1 MTNLQKTVYCAVAG
15 TFTAGAG
22 IACIIDGV
30 KLYHAANEKAACDAV
45 EDPKPE
51 LKARINRFL
60 LGTANYGLSMLA
72 MGTGVAGIEFGKMF
86 FKTYA
91 MLLTTKQENQ
101 TVENPTETNSE
112 NN

>member
-1 MTNLQKTVYCAVAG
+1 MTDFQKRAYCMTVG
-15 TFTAGAG
+15 TFAAGVG
-22 IACIIDGV
+22 ISCIIDGV
-30 KLYHAANEKAACDAV
+30 KLYHAANEKAVRDAV
-45 EDPKPE
+45 EDAKPE

-72 MGTGVAGIEFGKMF
+72 MGTGVASIEFGKMF

-91 MLLTTKQENQ
+91 MLLATKPETP
-101 TVENPTETNSE
+101 TVENHTETNSE